1 MPAATGIPDGV
12 SPSVSTSGSGRFS
25 CVVDAHPR
33 FHLDALR
40 WFATL
45 TESAGVDA
53 ADLVVHVVGPDST
66 DALNYLRK
74 RGVAVRTIEPFDAR
88 SPHCNKIAGA
98 LQLAADR
105 VDGMAVLCDTD
116 IVVLEDPRQVE
127 IPPGAIAGKPVD
139 APVPPLEV
147 ILAIFE
153 AAGVDPPGMVPLPW
167 GEDQTTVQGN
177 NNGGLYL
184 IPGALLAQVATS
196 WARWARWL
204 LDRSEMLG
212 TFSIYV
218 DQVSMALGLAA
229 EGIGSMPLGVRWNTP
244 THDPS
249 RIPDDAPSPAIL
261 HYHQEV
267 EENGLVALTGT
278 PSIDERIIIANQAV
292 SSVWRLAAPAAAHR
306 QWLLDRPPRVA
317 PDSALGPQVD
327 TTGSGPATVTALL
340 KALGPASIL
349 EVGCRRHDQWADQ
362 VAPVEF
368 IGIDPSVEVIDQ
380 ARASGPQG
388 TYLVGSLNEHPDAA
402 ADVVVC
408 LDPGG
413 DHSEPTT
420 QSRLLDQLWR
430 STGRALVLS
439 SGTALAAAIPP
450 GQDAHGP
457 LLAAM
462 AAVAPEA
469 EIYPVS
475 DSGDGSETL
484 VALRPPSERHPRDYL
499 PATLAP
505 LVHRHPDPMSLLA
518 IRVHAWDTLRF
529 YPDHAPRLWEYPVV
543 TSLISDHLPP
553 GSRLV
558 DVGAGVTPLAPFL
571 TRQGFQ
577 IDTVDPSE
585 IRRTWPP
592 QPDWNEWDYL
602 DYGRAGLAHRSWNCT
617 LDKTPR
623 RPLFDGA
630 YSISVIEHIPA
641 EDRRRLLAEMA
652 ARVRAGGLVVLTID
666 LVRGSDILW
675 NRNRG
680 VEVEDPRVHGTF
692 DDIVAECAAVGLEL
706 FQRETVRQWGDVE
719 VDIGL
724 MAMHRTEAAL
734 PGRVRRLG
742 RRMTARAGH

>member
-1 MPAATGIPDGV
+1 VPAATGTPDGV
-12 SPSVSTSGSGRFS
+12 SPIASSSGSGRFS
-25 CVVDAHPR
+25 CVVDDHPR

-45 TESAGVDA
+45 TESAGIDP

-66 DALNYLRK
+66 DALIFLRE
-74 RGVAVRTIEPFDAR
+74 RGVTVRTVEPFDAR

-98 LQLAADR
+98 LQLAADG
-105 VDGMAVLCDTD
+105 VEGMAVLCDTD

-127 IPPGAIAGKPVD
+127 IPSGAIAGKPVD
-139 APVPPLEV
+139 APVPPLE
-147 ILAIFE
+147 IIIAIFE
-153 AAGVDPPGMVPLPW
+153 AAGVALPGTVPLPW
-167 GEDQTTVQGN
+167 GEAQTTVQGN

-184 IPGALLAQVATS
+184 IPGAQLTQVATS

-212 TFSIYV
+212 TYSVYV

-229 EGIGSMPLGVRWNTP
+229 EGIGSMPLSVRWNTP

-249 RIPDDAPSPAIL
+249 RIPSDAPSPAIL

-278 PSIDERIIIANQAV
+278 PSIDERIVVANQAV
-292 SSVWRLAAPAAAHR
+292 SSVWQLAAPAATHR
-306 QWLLDRPPRVA
+306 QWLLERQPRSA
-317 PDSALGPQVD
+317 PESAPGSEVE
-327 TTGSGPATVTALL
+327 TTGSGPATVTAVLQ
-340 KALGPASIL
+340 ALRPASIL
-349 EVGCRRHDQWADQ
+349 EVGCRRHSQWADQ
-362 VAPVEF
+362 VSSVEF
-368 IGIDPSVEVIDQ
+368 MGIDPSAEVIDQ
-380 ARASGPQG
+380 ARASGPEG
-388 TYLVGSLNEHPDAA
+388 TYLVGSLNEHPNAA

-408 LDPGG
+408 LDPSGLQ
-413 DHSEPTT
+413 SETST
-420 QSRLLDQLWR
+420 QRQVLDQLWR

-439 SGTALAAAIPP
+439 SGAALATAIPSGP
-450 GQDAHGP
+450 DAHGP
-457 LLAAM
+457 LMVAM

-469 EIYPVS
+469 EVYPVP
-475 DSGDGSETL
+475 DRDHGSETL

-499 PATLAP
+499 PATLDP

-518 IRVHAWDTLRF
+518 IRVHAWDTLHF

-543 TSLISDHLPP
+543 ASLISDHLPP

-577 IDTVDPSE
+577 IDTVDPSD

-630 YSISVIEHIPA
+630 YSVSVIEHIPA
-641 EDRRRLLAEMA
+641 QDRRRLLAEIA

-680 VEVEDPRVHGTF
+680 IEVEDPRAHGAF
-692 DDIVAECAAVGLEL
+692 DDIVAESAAVGLEL
-706 FQRETVRQWGDVE
+706 FRRETVRHWGDVD

-724 MAMHRTEAAL
+724 MAMRRTEALL

-742 RRMTARAGH
+742 RRMTTRVGH